1 MYVRIRS
8 ASEPYWCVC
17 VCVCVY
23 VCVTHARCV
32 HLFLRASFN
41 LVLVCV
47 CECVCV
53 CAEIKTDGNTQAS
66 TWVHFILSVY
76 INTLY
81 EGD

>member
-1 MYVRIRS
+1 M
-8 ASEPYWCVC
+8 
-17 VCVCVY
+17 
-23 VCVTHARCV
+23 CVTHARCV
-32 HLFLRASFN
+32 HVFLRASFN

-47 CECVCV
+47 CVSVCV